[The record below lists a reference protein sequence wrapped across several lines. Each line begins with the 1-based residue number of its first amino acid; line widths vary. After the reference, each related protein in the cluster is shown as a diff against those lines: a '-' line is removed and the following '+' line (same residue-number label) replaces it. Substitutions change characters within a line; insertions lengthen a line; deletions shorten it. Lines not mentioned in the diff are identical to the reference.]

1 MATLYRRYVGRKIVA
16 QLPDLTLAG
25 TLEREDATTLLL
37 VDVVAIGSDG
47 REKKPVDGEVVIERA
62 HLQWA
67 QVV

>member
-1 MATLYRRYVGRKIVA
+1 MATAYRRYVGRKIVA

-25 TLEREDATTLLL
+25 TLKREDATALLL
-37 VDVVAIGSDG
+37 VDVVAIGTDG